1 MEKSAKKRGKKAR
14 QDRKSRTN
22 AIIIRKAKKKQ
33 HINNAA
39 LILARWLN

>member
-1 MEKSAKKRGKKAR
+1 MEKTEKKKRKTVKR
-14 QDRKSRTN
+14 DRKSRTE
-22 AIIIRKAKKKQ
+22 AIIRKAKKKQ